1 MSFGNPK
8 RLFLR
13 LFSLIY
19 LAIIIASCFRHN
31 NSDVDKV
38 SVVHLENDSI
48 LAVHSEEKNQF
59 DISVD
64 FDAKDVDTLMSGVY
78 VFVSEPVPQTVRER
92 MQNVSLPDDVEIGF
106 GDLRHLLLP
115 YIDFDGWIRVGE
127 MVCNRLISN
136 DLLEIFKEL
145 FEKGYQF
152 CSIRLIDDFDGS
164 DEASMQANNTSCFN
178 YRMMSGSNVLSLH
191 VKGLAV
197 DVNPLQNPSVKR
209 GKTYPSTALP
219 YADRNADFAHKIDVN
234 DACYRAF
241 RSHGFSWGGLWR
253 SAKDY
258 QHFEKHGSWD

>member
-13 LFSLIY
+13 LFSLIF

-92 MQNVSLPDDVEIGF
+92 MQNVSLPDDMEIGF
-106 GDLRHLLLP
+106 GDLRHLLLL
-115 YIDFDGWIRVGE
+115 YIDFDGRIRVGE

-191 VKGLAV
+191 AKGLAV

-219 YADRNADFAHKIDVN
+219 
-234 DACYRAF
+234 
-241 RSHGFSWGGLWR
+241 
-253 SAKDY
+253 
-258 QHFEKHGSWD
+258 